1 MTDQYGYMLVK
12 AVLTLAFV
20 LGLIGVS
27 LYALRYWMKKG
38 GMAGATKRRAPV
50 RVLTT
55 TFLGNKRNLTIVEVT
70 GEILV
75 LGITPTSIT
84 FLTKIEDPAA
94 VEELRAIKTAG
105 TGSILGLL
113 NNG

>member
-27 LYALRYWMKKG
+27 LYALRYWMRKG
-38 GMAGATKRRAPV
+38 GRAGAAKRRAPV

-55 TFLGNKRNLTIVEVT
+55 TFLGNKKNLSIVEVT

-94 VEELRAIKTAG
+94 VEELRAIKNAG
-105 TGSILGLL
+105 AGSIFGFL